1 MVASQNAPRY
11 LALTSVPIVRNGGSS
26 LWDCVCVREWERVCE
41 GAGVCVQERV
51 VMVSYVKGR
60 GQSQLRI
67 NHPYAYTHSP
77 TQHTHNRLARNHGS
91 IINTEVASC
100 NSNT

>member
-1 MVASQNAPRY
+1 M
-11 LALTSVPIVRNGGSS
+11 
-26 LWDCVCVREWERVCE
+26 CVRERERVCE
-41 GAGVCVQERV
+41 GAGACVQERV

-67 NHPYAYTHSP
+67 NHPHAYTHSP

-91 IINTEVASC
+91 ILNTEVASC